1 MPRESPHT
9 VAQPVAPHAPES
21 GERRLAVDR
30 ASRGGDAAPRARA
43 RRLELQRV
51 GGRAFEVLADNVR
64 DYAIFLLDRAGVIV
78 YWGRSAQLMKWWTR
92 AHAEGAHLRML
103 YPDGGSDD
111 GTAEDHLRV
120 AAEDGEYTG
129 EGRRVRI
136 DGSTFWGGITL
147 TALRDEAGELL
158 GFAKVTRDLTAQRAA
173 EAVLRA
179 AREAADE
186 ARAAAEAANRAKSGF
201 LATMSHEIRTPVNA
215 ILGYQDLLEL
225 EIGGPLT
232 RAQRDYLE
240 RARTSG
246 RHLLAIIDDVL
257 DLSRMEAD
265 RVIVEP
271 CAVRVGAVVDAALAL
286 VAHQARDRGITIDDA
301 VSGHAAAVVCWAD
314 EDRAL
319 QILVNL
325 LSNAVK
331 FTPPGGRVVVT
342 AGLSDRPTGVAD
354 ATGPGPWCYVR
365 VEDTGEGIAADRLD
379 AIFEPFVQA
388 DMSHTRVHGGT
399 GLGLAISRRL
409 ARLMGGDIVG
419 HSVHGEG
426 SSFFLWLRVAPGV
439 APHADNVLD
448 VDPRSPH
455 APPPRA
461 GEASP
466 PPLHALREVADALLR
481 DINRILH
488 ACIARLRAD
497 AAVPS
502 ARDTSERELEDHL
515 STFLADVANSLTA
528 ADLPGT
534 PGTPGSEDLRDGVA
548 IQRVVAARHG
558 RQRARLG
565 WRADEVRREF
575 EILREELSAAVRR
588 RAGRASAGG
597 PAAAEHD
604 ALTIVESLVE
614 AARDVSLDSFEQTRR
629 LGDGS

>member
-1 MPRESPHT
+1 MTRESPDVVT
-9 VAQPVAPHAPES
+9 QAAAPNAPES
-21 GERRLAVDR
+21 AERRLAFDR
-30 ASRGGDAAPRARA
+30 AAAGGDTAARARA

-64 DYAIFLLDRAGVIV
+64 DYAIFLLDREGVIV
-78 YWGRSAQLMKWWTR
+78 YWGDSAHLMKWWTR

-147 TALRDEAGELL
+147 TALRDEGGSLL

-179 AREAADE
+179 AREAADD

-232 RAQRDYLE
+232 RAQREYLE

-246 RHLLAIIDDVL
+246 RHLLSLIDDIL

-265 RVIVEP
+265 RVVVEP
-271 CAVRVGAVVDAALAL
+271 TAVRVGAVVDSALAL
-286 VAHQARDRGITIDDA
+286 VAHQAEERGVVIDDS
-301 VSGHAAAVVCWAD
+301 VSGHAAAVACWAD

-325 LSNAVK
+325 LSNAIK
-331 FTPPGGRVVVT
+331 FTAPGGRVVVS
-342 AGLSDRPTGVAD
+342 AGLSDRPTGIAD
-354 ATGPGPWCYVR
+354 AAGPGPWCYVR
-365 VEDTGEGIAADRLD
+365 VEDTGEGIAADRLE

-419 HSVHGEG
+419 TSTLGVG
-426 SSFFLWLRVAPGV
+426 SSFFLWLRVAPGL

-455 APPPRA
+455 LPPPRA
-461 GEASP
+461 GAASP
-466 PPLHALREVADALLR
+466 PPLHALRDVADALLR
-481 DINRILH
+481 DIDRILH
-488 ACIARLRAD
+488 AAIARLRAD
-497 AAVPS
+497 AATPS
-502 ARDTSERELEDHL
+502 ARETSERELEDHL
-515 STFLADVANSLTA
+515 ATFLADVANSLTA

-534 PGTPGSEDLRDGVA
+534 PGTPGSDDLRDGVA

-575 EILREELSAAVRR
+575 DILREELSAAVRR
-588 RAGRASAGG
+588 RAGRGG
-597 PAAAEHD
+597 PDGGAAAVHD
-604 ALTIVESLVE
+604 ALALVDSFVE
-614 AARDVSLDSFEQTRR
+614 AARDASLHSFEQSVEPREEA
-629 LGDGS
+629 